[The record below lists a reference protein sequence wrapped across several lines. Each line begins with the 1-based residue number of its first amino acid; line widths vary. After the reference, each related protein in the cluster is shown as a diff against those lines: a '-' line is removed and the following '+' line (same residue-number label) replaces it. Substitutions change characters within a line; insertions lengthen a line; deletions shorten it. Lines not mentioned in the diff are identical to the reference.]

1 MIYIQRGDDAN
12 SKKEFAYNSTS
23 ETLPDLSYIVQT
35 SHSDT
40 DLGEYDAI
48 VLHIILKQMKQF
60 HWIFFVCISHPV
72 LMSTSN
78 PI

>member
-1 MIYIQRGDDAN
+1 LRSNAYTRFIVNFNDGQEFQEEGMIYIQRGDDAK

-35 SHSDT
+35 THSDT

-48 VLHIILKQMKQF
+48 VLHIILK
-60 HWIFFVCISHPV
+60 
-72 LMSTSN
+72 
-78 PI
+78 